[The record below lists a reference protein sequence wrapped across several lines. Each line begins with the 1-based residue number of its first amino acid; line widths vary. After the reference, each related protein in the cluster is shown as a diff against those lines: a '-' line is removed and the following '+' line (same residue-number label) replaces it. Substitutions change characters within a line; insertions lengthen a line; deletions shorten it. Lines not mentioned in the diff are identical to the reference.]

1 MTIIHVIR
9 LALIVAIFVA
19 FLHGAATIFF
29 LYSFYWWFDIPLHF
43 LGGFCAGLISLYFY
57 SFFHSQKSRPKTSF
71 WLLVAAIF
79 GTIAVGLVWELF
91 EYSVGI
97 TFNTVGDYFLDTVKD
112 LIMDILG
119 GYAAYLYFI
128 ARKIHKSF

>member
-9 LALIVAIFVA
+9 LALIVAVLMA

-57 SFFHSQKSRPKTSF
+57 SHLRRGNVREGATSGI
-71 WLLVAAIF
+71 LLAAIF
-79 GTIAVGLVWELF
+79 GTIIVGLGWEVF
-91 EYSVGI
+91 EYSAGI
-97 TFNTVGDYFLDTVKD
+97 TFNTVGNHARDTFKD
-112 LIMDILG
+112 LIVDILG
-119 GYAAYLYFI
+119 GYGAYLYFI
-128 ARKIHKSF
+128 SQKF